1 MIDCLIMGDSIA
13 VGTHQVRQECA
24 SLSKTGITSHGW
36 DKAFGNNDLTAG
48 TVIISLGTNDW
59 DGANTY
65 KKLKEIRAKINSPRV
80 FWIAPNEKSRPSVY
94 ADVNTIAGM
103 FGDTVIWTDKI
114 SKDKVHPT
122 RAGYKELAEK
132 TK

>member
-1 MIDCLIMGDSIA
+1 MGDSIA

-36 DKAFGNNDLTAG
+36 DKTFGNNDLTAG

-80 FWIAPNEKSRPSVY
+80 FWFARSVP
-94 ADVNTIAGM
+94 
-103 FGDTVIWTDKI
+103 F
-114 SKDKVHPT
+114 
-122 RAGYKELAEK
+122 LARRI
-132 TK
+132 TLRNVCSWQLSC